1 MYKNLKNLRT
11 SQGMTQEEFGKTV
24 GVTKTTYSN
33 YETGER
39 APKSDF
45 WIKVAQVYGVSIDYL
60 MGYTDDPTPIKKK
73 ASSLSDKAVN
83 ISYKYD
89 KLDAHGKRMVEMVL
103 EEETSRML
111 AEAMEEPEETKVIP
125 LIGNSFAAGSPEPD
139 FGNMWEDY
147 SVPASSRAEFA
158 IRING
163 DSMEPYLP
171 DGSIALGIK
180 TTPRDGDVAALLLDG
195 EFLCKQFSKT
205 PAGDIRLYSLNRA
218 RSDADVNIPRDSGR
232 QLLSFGVILMDKK
245 VALP

>member
-1 MYKNLKNLRT
+1 MELGELLTKYRKEAGLTIDELAEKSGVPKGTINKIIAGTTKAPTLENVRALAYA
-11 SQGMTQEEFGKTV
+11 MGKTLDDFDT
-24 GVTKTTYSN
+24 TKKSRTVLPAPELELLKRY
-33 YETGER
+33 R
-39 APKSDF
+39 A
-45 WIKVAQVYGVSIDYL
+45 
-60 MGYTDDPTPIKKK
+60 
-73 ASSLSDKAVN
+73 
-83 ISYKYD
+83 
-89 KLDAHGKRMVEMVL
+89 LDAHGKRMVDMVL

-147 SVPASSRAEFA
+147 NVPASSRAEFA

-171 DGSIALGIK
+171 DGSIALGVK

-205 PAGDIRLYSLNRA
+205 PSGDIRLYSLNRS
-218 RSDADVNIPRDSGR
+218 RSDADVNIPHDSGR

>member
-1 MYKNLKNLRT
+1 MELGELLTRYRKEAGLTIDELAEKSGVPKGTINKIIAGTTKAPTLENVRALAYA
-11 SQGMTQEEFGKTV
+11 MGKTLDDFDT
-24 GVTKTTYSN
+24 TKKS
-33 YETGER
+33 R
-39 APKSDF
+39 AVLPAPELELLKRYR
-45 WIKVAQVYGVSIDYL
+45 A
-60 MGYTDDPTPIKKK
+60 
-73 ASSLSDKAVN
+73 
-83 ISYKYD
+83 
-89 KLDAHGKRMVEMVL
+89 LDAHGKRMVDMVL

-111 AEAMEEPEETKVIP
+111 AETADEPEEKKVIP

-147 SVPASSRAEFA
+147 AVPASSRAEFA

-205 PAGDIRLYSLNRA
+205 PAGDIRLYSLNRS
-218 RSDADVNIPRDSGR
+218 RSDADVTIPHDSGR

>member
-1 MYKNLKNLRT
+1 MELGELLTKYRKEAGFTIDELAEKSGVPKGTINKIIAGTTKAPTLENVRALAYA
-11 SQGMTQEEFGKTV
+11 MGKTLDDFDTAKKSRTV
-24 GVTKTTYSN
+24 LPAPELELLKRY
-33 YETGER
+33 R
-39 APKSDF
+39 A
-45 WIKVAQVYGVSIDYL
+45 
-60 MGYTDDPTPIKKK
+60 
-73 ASSLSDKAVN
+73 
-83 ISYKYD
+83 
-89 KLDAHGKRMVEMVL
+89 LDAHGKRMVEMVL
-103 EEETSRML
+103 EAETSRML

-180 TTPRDGDVAALLLDG
+180 TAPRDGDVAALLLDG

-218 RSDADVNIPRDSGR
+218 RSDADVSIPRDSGR